1 MAEQSKFNFA
11 NTPGALTAA
20 ALLTGNNKAAAVIG
34 GAVAIGNIVSSIR
47 KASSGLAGTE
57 LGQITTSAVQAIW
70 ASGNTDWRVRL
81 NFPINAGAAY
91 AAGANSIMAP
101 LFQDGMNA
109 LIFPFTPSVTMTH
122 TANYNSLEATH
133 TNYPFLA
140 YQNSKVEQITIT
152 GTFYCETGVDAAY
165 WLAAV
170 HYLRSVTK
178 MAFGDSGGD
187 TGQPPPVL
195 KLNGYGDYVFN
206 NLPVVV
212 KNFTVELPNDVD
224 YISSGIYA
232 GSQPLD
238 FTGTPFLATKTGYAP
253 TKSTMTVVLLPIYS
267 RTQIRQFNLKS
278 FVNGDYVLGPSSST
292 SGFI

>member
-1 MAEQSKFNFA
+1 
-11 NTPGALTAA
+11 
-20 ALLTGNNKAAAVIG
+20 
-34 GAVAIGNIVSSIR
+34 
-47 KASSGLAGTE
+47 
-57 LGQITTSAVQAIW
+57 
-70 ASGNTDWRVRL
+70 
-81 NFPINAGAAY
+81 
-91 AAGANSIMAP
+91 
-101 LFQDGMNA
+101 
-109 LIFPFTPSVTMTH
+109 MTH

-212 KNFTVELPNDVD
+212 KSFTVELPNDVD
-224 YISSGIYA
+224 YISSGIWA
-232 GSQPLD
+232 GND
-238 FTGTPFLATKTGYAP
+238 RTPRNDDDGNATLAARVGYAP